1 MSLNN
6 IDENEKVIK
15 TPFKWVR
22 TIIDKRNSKTAYS
35 IRFNEGEALVKTQA
49 ANPLSVFFF
58 FFFSTKRFYLLSLL
72 PEISPS

>member
-49 ANPLSVFFF
+49 ANPLTV